1 MAWFSK
7 ADLFIEQ
14 LKFDEAFSLFD
25 SIQINYPYHSLADEI
40 LFKRAKAMELKG
52 NSVRALGYYD
62 DIIKFHST
70 DILAD
75 DALFRSA
82 EILEENLLDKEEA
95 LDNYKRLLLDYPS
108 SLYGHEA
115 RKRVRVLRGENPQN
129 P

>member
-14 LKFDEAFSLFD
+14 LKFEEAFSLFD
-25 SIQINYPYHSLADEI
+25 SIQTNYPFHSLADEI
-40 LFKRAKAMELKG
+40 LFKRAKAMELQG
-52 NSVRALGYYD
+52 NSMRALGYYD
-62 DIIKFHST
+62 DIIKFHSS

-82 EILEENLLDKEEA
+82 ELLEENLLDKEGA
-95 LDNYKRLLLDYPS
+95 LEKYKGLLLDYPS

-115 RKRVRVLRGENPQN
+115 RKRVRILRGDTP
-129 P
+129 